1 MYKLVAIAGTFDRLH
16 SGHRFFISEAFK
28 QGEKVLIGLTSD
40 AFAKSKV
47 KSQKSKVQL
56 KIQNY
61 EERKRQ
67 LEAFLKEDGYLERST
82 ISGIDDVYGPA
93 VENNTIEALVVTSD
107 TYEGGRK
114 VNEKRQSLGLTP
126 LKLLQIPL
134 VMAEDHKRIAS
145 TRIRLGE
152 IDRWG
157 RLYKLKM
164 KNEKLKINEQV
175 RQELKKPLGVLIKGD
190 IKNHQE
196 VVPELKEMI
205 EKVQPFMLITV
216 GDEVTKLC
224 NESGI
229 NSDLSIIDFRVRRI
243 KKYFSLSD
251 LGFPAPFARG
261 GLANVVR
268 TVRNPAGSITISL
281 VNSVSKA
288 MKNLV
293 STGKQQIIK
302 VEGEE
307 DLAGVPAIL
316 LSPLGSLITYGQPGK
331 GIVVVEVTEQKK
343 HLVLNILNL

>member
-16 SGHRFFISEAFK
+16 KGHRFFISEAFK

-40 AFAKSKV
+40 NFAISKL
-47 KSQKSKVQL
+47 KSQNSNLQL
-56 KIQNY
+56 KSQNY
-61 EERKRQ
+61 QERNRQ
-67 LEAFLKEDGYLERST
+67 LEIYLKEEGFLERST
-82 ISGIDDVYGPA
+82 ITGIDDVYGPA
-93 VENNTIEALVVTSD
+93 VKNNQIEALVVTSD

-114 VNEKRQSLGLTP
+114 VNEKRQSLGLTS

-152 IDRWG
+152 IDRYG
-157 RLYKLKM
+157 KIYLSKVKSQNAKVKSEVRL
-164 KNEKLKINEQV
+164 
-175 RQELKKPLGVLIKGD
+175 RLKKPLGELISGD
-190 IKNHQE
+190 PKNPLAVE
-196 VVPELKEMI
+196 KELKRFI
-205 EKVQPFMLITV
+205 KEKSPTVLITV
-216 GDEVTKLC
+216 GDVAAKLC
-224 NESGI
+224 NEIGI
-229 NSDLSIIDFRVRRI
+229 FPQLAVIDYKVGRV
-243 KKYFSLSD
+243 KLYNSLSD

-302 VEGEE
+302 VIGEE
-307 DLAGVPAIL
+307 DLAGIPVIL
-316 LSPLGSLITYGQPGK
+316 LSPLGSLVFYGQPQE
-331 GIVVVEVTEQKK
+331 GIVAVEVTEQKK
-343 HLVLNILNL
+343 QQVLNILN